1 MRAITP
7 TRIARS
13 LVTVI
18 FLTFIQ
24 VVAAPV
30 LLPQYVSATAE
41 ANTFNSTGLIL
52 DWDVSNL
59 ASYNGSGT
67 TMGDSSGNSS
77 TGTFKKVGP
86 TADFATYSAIEP
98 KFLTF
103 SGTSTNYNSVES
115 GDLRSK
121 LDNYP
126 NDSAQNISIFTW
138 VYPTGNGI
146 IVDEFNQTYGWQDSQ
161 IEMADGR
168 FSFRVWGSEELISEI
183 ATPLEYWYYVGLTYD
198 FPSRTLKAYVN
209 GQLVDE
215 QFNLDRQAPWE
226 NNPASTLQYGV
237 GRYDPTHLGSA
248 SGGNFRFGALH
259 IFKTPLTQ
267 SVIEQNYRSMLNRFG
282 PTVGNPANNSQ
293 FVNRSDT
300 FSVTA
305 CAGIKS
311 AVNCVYKW
319 EVSSDGGSNWSTVGA
334 SSTSYGTPILQI
346 ADNGK
351 RYRVT
356 ASDPGSGGNVPE
368 AIRNFAVSNVAT
380 LSVIKQPGGETDTAL
395 TTSGTKYATLAN
407 SNPLIPGTIST
418 MTLEAWVKPSA
429 TCDSA
434 TPCTIMSVEYS
445 YLLQV
450 YSGKVIYYIGSGGA
464 WCDASAG
471 KFPVDA
477 KVPSGK
483 WTHVALVR
491 NGSNV
496 KIFIDGQL
504 RSDIT
509 SACNP
514 TTQTANNY
522 GFFVGARGLNYQP
535 FPGSVDEV
543 RIWNSD
549 RSASVAGDMH
559 SNETS
564 TSGLLHYWNF
574 NEGTGTAAY
583 NDVSGAL
590 STTDLTV
597 TDSTIW
603 DANVVSS
610 GVMGSAYTTRT
621 FFRSYITEN
630 GGWKVPDNV
639 SSATVLVIAGGG
651 GGGSRVGGGG
661 GAGGFAYVPRVNL
674 TPNTFE
680 PIQVGQGGF
689 GAQRPL
695 VNEWRGQSG
704 QGSSL
709 GTKVQ
714 TVGGGGGAGYDTA
727 GNNVEHDGKAGGSGG
742 GASAYT
748 TLGGTGTPGS
758 ATQISTYGYGSGNSG
773 GSGSGQGHYPAGGGG
788 GAGGAGATPV
798 NNGTAAAGGAGVV
811 DPIGGTNLC
820 YAAGGGGGIGLGAS
834 GAGGAAGSCGVAY
847 TTTATAGTKGRAIP
861 ADAMP
866 NSGSG
871 GGGAGYQTGS
881 TADVAGGSGGS
892 GVIIVR
898 WITASKPIFTQP
910 TNDTTTAGLTDTI
923 TVSNNP
929 FSPLLRNFQ
938 WQRSIDTGTT
948 WSNITTG
955 SGITSNTYTT
965 PILDTST
972 SGSRFQYRVIVTDSD
987 TAGLFIVDTSTAV
1000 FIVINPP
1007 ISISGSYTVQKYG
1020 QTHTDTF
1027 TAVTGTGTGNKT
1039 FTFTPNRAGLTWNGA
1054 TANQATLTVAST
1066 LGPGTYLET
1075 MTATDTRGAQTSLAI
1090 SVVVTKADTVTVTT
1104 LALADTYTG
1113 SALSFTPRFTVTGL
1127 LNSDTVTP
1135 ITWSYQGA
1143 DNAGTTYSISQTRPM
1158 NAGSYTISGAAP
1170 LALNDSYTAVRIE
1183 TATLTINRAT
1193 RTITMGALASPIKY
1207 GDTRTATATPSL
1219 GSGDGVITYATTT
1232 SDSCTVTSTTIR
1244 AVRPSGTCSFT
1255 ATIARGNNFE
1265 SATSTSPVTATLSR
1279 ADTLTVRVSN
1289 PVTLTFTGSTAAT
1302 LPTVTLVGL
1311 AHTDTGTVTRLYSAP
1326 ASLPGAPETYT
1337 ALVDSPSTPVDVESY
1352 TVGASFAFS
1361 SGASSNYLNVVVE
1374 TSTLRINQA
1383 NQDPLRIALYNAWVG
1398 SPFTILTEGGTGL
1411 GTFVETITAGSTAIG
1426 CQISARVLTMTS
1438 TTASSCNILVTK
1450 AATRNYRAE
1459 TATATINFLLLVFNQ
1474 PSPPAGSGPNVALTG
1489 ENVVTIDVVGAPTIS
1504 GISPSVISLGAGGS
1518 FIITGTG
1525 FGSIPVT
1532 VKFWRDKSVT
1542 ITPADGST
1550 IIVPVTDI
1558 AAANGQ
1564 SGRITLI
1571 NAGGTAVSVERLTIN
1586 P

>member
-1 MRAITP
+1 MKIPLA
-7 TRIARS
+7 RIARS
-13 LVTVI
+13 LVVI
-18 FLTFIQ
+18 ISLTFIQ

-30 LLPQYVSATAE
+30 LLPQYGSPIAE

-77 TGTFKKVGP
+77 TGTFKKVG
-86 TADFATYSAIEP
+86 TANFATYSAVEP

-103 SGTSTNYNSVES
+103 SGNSTNYNSVES

-146 IVDEFNQTYGWQDSQ
+146 VVDEFNQTYGWQDSQ
-161 IEMADGR
+161 IELADGA
-168 FSFRVWGSEELISEI
+168 FSFRVWGSNEIISSI

-198 FPSRTLKAYVN
+198 FPSRTLRAYIN
-209 GQLVDE
+209 GKLVGEQL
-215 QFNLDRQAPWE
+215 NLDRQTPWE
-226 NNPASTLQYGV
+226 NNSASTLQYGV

-267 SVIEQNYRSMLNRFG
+267 SVIEQNYRAMLNRFG
-282 PTVGNPANNSQ
+282 PTVGNPANDSQ

-311 AVNCVYKW
+311 AANCVYKW
-319 EVSSDGGSNWSTVGA
+319 EVSSDGGTNWSTVGT

-368 AIRNFAVSNVAT
+368 AIRNFAVSSTAT
-380 LSVIKQPGGETDTAL
+380 LTVTELPSTDTDTAI
-395 TTSGTKYATLAN
+395 TTSGTRYATLAN

-418 MTLEAWVKPSA
+418 ITLEAWVRPSA
-429 TCDSA
+429 LCDGA
-434 TPCTIMSVEYS
+434 IACTIFTIDRS
-445 YLLQV
+445 YLVQV
-450 YSGKVIYYIGSGGA
+450 VSGKIRHYIGSGTA
-464 WCDASAG
+464 WCDAGVG
-471 KFPVDA
+471 KDTTDA
-477 KVPSGK
+477 VVPGGQ
-483 WTHVALVR
+483 WTHVTFVR
-491 NGSNV
+491 VNANV
-496 KIFIDGQL
+496 KIYINGQL
-504 RSDIT
+504 RSNLN
-509 SACNP
+509 SACSP
-514 TTQTANNY
+514 ATQAANTNA
-522 GFFVGARGLNYQP
+522 FVIGAKGANSEP
-535 FPGSVDEV
+535 FLGHIDEV
-543 RIWNSD
+543 RMWSID
-549 RSASVAGDMH
+549 RSSNAASDMH

-564 TSGLLHYWNF
+564 TSGLVAYWNF
-574 NEGTGTAAY
+574 NEGSGSTAY
-583 NDVSGAL
+583 NQISGAT
-590 STTDLTV
+590 SVSDLAIVDNTAW
-597 TDSTIW
+597 DSS
-603 DANVVSS
+603 VVFEEVV
-610 GVMGSAYTTRT
+610 GAVYTTRT
-621 FFRSYITEN
+621 FYRTYITSK
-630 GGWKVPDNV
+630 GGWVAPAGLPAISALVVGGGGGGGYNSGGGGSGGGV
-639 SSATVLVIAGGG
+639 VFTSPTVISGNLTVRVGAGGEGASTTGELPSSGFTTTFGAISAAGGNPGGNYPTSQLGGSGVVTSTGTSGSGGSGAPNNSTSGSAGSAGYQSAISGTTTRYSGGGGGGGWGGSTGGGAGGDGGGGAGGITNSRAGKNGTTNTGGGG
-651 GGGSRVGGGG
+651 GGGSS
-661 GAGGFAYVPRVNL
+661 AGF
-674 TPNTFE
+674 
-680 PIQVGQGGF
+680 
-689 GAQRPL
+689 
-695 VNEWRGQSG
+695 
-704 QGSSL
+704 
-709 GTKVQ
+709 
-714 TVGGGGGAGYDTA
+714 
-727 GNNVEHDGKAGGSGG
+727 
-742 GASAYT
+742 
-748 TLGGTGTPGS
+748 LGG
-758 ATQISTYGYGSGNSG
+758 
-773 GSGSGQGHYPAGGGG
+773 
-788 GAGGAGATPV
+788 
-798 NNGTAAAGGAGVV
+798 
-811 DPIGGTNLC
+811 D
-820 YAAGGGGGIGLGAS
+820 
-834 GAGGAAGSCGVAY
+834 
-847 TTTATAGTKGRAIP
+847 
-861 ADAMP
+861 
-866 NSGSG
+866 
-871 GGGAGYQTGS
+871 
-881 TADVAGGSGGS
+881 GGS

-929 FSPLLRNFQ
+929 ISPLLRNFQ
-938 WQRSIDTGTT
+938 WQRSTDTGTT

-972 SGSRFQYRVIVTDSD
+972 SGLRFQYRVIVTDSD

-1007 ISISGSYTVQKYG
+1007 IAISGTYTVQKYG

-1075 MTATDTRGAQTSLAI
+1075 MTATDTRGAQTSLGI

-1104 LALADTYTG
+1104 LALTDTYTG
-1113 SALSFTPRFTVTGL
+1113 SALTFTPRFTVTGL

-1143 DNAGTTYSISQTRPM
+1143 DNAGTTYSTSTTRPM
-1158 NAGSYTISGAAP
+1158 NAGGYTISGSAP
-1170 LALNDSYTAVRIE
+1170 IALNDSYTAVRVE
-1183 TATLTINRAT
+1183 TSTLTINRAT
-1193 RTITMGALASPIKY
+1193 RTISMGAVASPIKY

-1219 GSGDGVITYATTT
+1219 GSGDGAITFATTT

-1255 ATIARGNNFE
+1255 ATVARGNNFE
-1265 SATSTSPVTATLSR
+1265 SATTTSPVTATLSR

-1289 PVTLTFTGSTAAT
+1289 PVTLTFTGSAAAT

-1352 TVGASFAFS
+1352 TVGASFTFS

-1383 NQDPLRIALYNAWVG
+1383 NQDPLRIAIYNAWVG

-1411 GTFVETITAGSTAIG
+1411 GAIVETITAGSTAND
-1426 CQISARVLTMTS
+1426 CQINARVLTMTS

-1459 TATATINFLLLVFNQ
+1459 TATATINFLVLVINQ
-1474 PSPPAGSGPNVALTG
+1474 PSPPSGSGPNIALAG
-1489 ENVVTIDVVGAPTIS
+1489 ENDVSVDLVGAPTIS
-1504 GISPSVISLGAGGS
+1504 AISPSVISLSAGGS
-1518 FIITGTG
+1518 LTISGSG
-1525 FGSIPVT
+1525 FGTAPVT

-1542 ITPADGST
+1542 ITPTNGST
-1550 IIVPVTDI
+1550 IVVPVASI

-1564 SGRITLI
+1564 SGRVLVI
-1571 NAGGTAVSVERLTIN
+1571 NIGGTAVSVERLTIN